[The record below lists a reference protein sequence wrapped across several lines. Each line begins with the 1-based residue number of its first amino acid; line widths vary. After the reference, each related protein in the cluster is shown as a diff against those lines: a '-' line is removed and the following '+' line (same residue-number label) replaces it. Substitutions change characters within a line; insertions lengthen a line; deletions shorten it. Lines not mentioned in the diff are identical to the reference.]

1 MRCNVI
7 DTVLILIQLYPEPRD
22 TLQRTIRAYKKR
34 SNRDARSFFVLSQV
48 GEDIDLADII
58 FCSQRLD
65 DLYGSSQT
73 ACEVDKQYA
82 SYESAPSMK
91 ILPISGLYIWL
102 LLTQSS
108 SLGY

>member
-1 MRCNVI
+1 
-7 DTVLILIQLYPEPRD
+7 L
-22 TLQRTIRAYKKR
+22 
-34 SNRDARSFFVLSQV
+34 LSQV
-48 GEDIDLADII
+48 GDDVEATQFLETIREDIDLADII